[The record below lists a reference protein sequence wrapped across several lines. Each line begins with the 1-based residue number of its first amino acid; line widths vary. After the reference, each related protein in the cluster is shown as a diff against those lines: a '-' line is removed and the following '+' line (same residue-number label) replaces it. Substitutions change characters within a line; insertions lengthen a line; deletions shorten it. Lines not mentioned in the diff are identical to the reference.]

1 MDFLDIKYYIWLTSL
16 LGVGPEKGRKLLE
29 HFKGA
34 KNVYNADREEYL
46 CVEGITQADAQK
58 LADKSLLIAEH
69 IFETC
74 QTGNVQIIS
83 IDDAKYPEKLKN
95 IWAPPIVIYVK
106 GELPPID
113 GRLSIAVVGTRRP
126 TLSALAVSRQISAQ
140 LSRRG
145 ALIVSGMAKGV
156 DTFAHNGALKAGYPT
171 VAVLGC
177 GVDVCYPPENHNLK
191 GEIEKCG
198 AVISEFPPNTRPL
211 AGNFPVRN
219 RIISGLCD
227 GVLVVEAGERSG
239 ALITANHALEQGRDV
254 FAIPGNIESEKSVG
268 TNSLIKQG
276 AYLVTSAEDILSE
289 YQNIYGDTLTPAESV
304 KIKGEAIE
312 PAQLSV
318 AQQSKGITISGDKD
332 SYSEAEKKILD
343 VLFDGECHI
352 DDICEKSKLTPAET
366 ASAVTLLVI
375 KGIIDQS
382 GAQIY
387 RIIS

>member
-1 MDFLDIKYYIWLTSL
+1 MSTQDIKYYIWITNLF
-16 LGVGPEKGRKLLE
+16 GVGPEKARKLLE

-34 KNVYNADREEYL
+34 KNVYEADRNEYL
-46 CVEGITQADAQK
+46 SVEGITQSDAQK
-58 LADKSLLIAEH
+58 LSDKSLDLSNH
-69 IFETC
+69 IIETC
-74 QTGNVQIIS
+74 EKDKIQIIT

-95 IWAPPIVIYVK
+95 IWAPPIVLYVK
-106 GELPPID
+106 GELPQID
-113 GRLSIAVVGTRRP
+113 GRLTIAVVGTRRP

-145 ALIVSGMAKGV
+145 VLVVSGMAKGV
-156 DTFAHNGALKAGYPT
+156 DASAHTGAIKVGCPT
-171 VAVLGC
+171 LAVLGC
-177 GVDVCYPPENHNLK
+177 GVDVCYPPENRNLK
-191 GEIEKCG
+191 EAIEKNG

-254 FAIPGNIESEKSVG
+254 FAIPGNIENEKSLG

-276 AYLVTSAEDILSE
+276 AYLVTNAEDIISE
-289 YQNIYGDTLTPAESV
+289 YENVYGDTLISV
-304 KIKGEAIE
+304 ENMKVSNETLKST
-312 PAQLSV
+312 QVSV
-318 AQQSKGITISGDKD
+318 AQKAEEIKQSGEKTD
-332 SYSEAEKKILD
+332 YSEAEKKILE
-343 VLFDGECHI
+343 LLLDGECHI
-352 DDICEKSKLTPAET
+352 DVICEKTGLSAGDT
-366 ASAVTLLVI
+366 ASAVTMLLI
-375 KGIIDQS
+375 KGKIDQN